1 MTKREQIFNKF
12 DGRCAYSGTVLE
24 PDWQIEHIIPV
35 VRINGKMIHR
45 SNDCI
50 ENMVPVQK
58 LINHY
63 KHSYTLNDLR
73 YLLSILH
80 IRLSKLP
87 KNPRTD
93 KGRKR
98 KEYLLKVASYFGITE
113 NKPFSGVFYF
123 ETLK

>member
-24 PDWQIEHIIPV
+24 SDWQIDHVIPV
-35 VRINGKMIHR
+35 VRIGGKMIHR
-45 SNDCI
+45 SNDCL
-50 ENMVPVQK
+50 ENMMPVQK

-73 YLLSILH
+73 YLLSSLH

-113 NKPFSGVFYF
+113 NKQFSGVFYF

>member
-1 MTKREQIFNKF
+1 MTKREQIFIKF
-12 DGRCAYSGTVLE
+12 NGRCAYSGTILE
-24 PDWQIEHIIPV
+24 SDWQIDHVIPV
-35 VRINGKMIHR
+35 VRINGKMIHQ

-73 YLLSILH
+73 YLLSSLH

-87 KNPRTD
+87 KNPRTE

-98 KEYLLKVASYFGITE
+98 KEYLLKVASYFCITE
-113 NKPFSGVFYF
+113 NNPFSGVFYF